1 MQIKINPETVPPIIE
16 ISGRLDRNT
25 AADFEKRLA
34 AATDRADT
42 IYVLDFTR
50 LDYISST
57 GLRILYN
64 TLKNVQT
71 SNGDFVIFGMQKN
84 IGEVFRICGFSQ
96 LFSIK
101 IDKSEA
107 LAAAQRP

>member
-1 MQIKINPETVPPIIE
+1 MQIKIKQEAGAPVIE

-25 AADFEKRLA
+25 AAEFEKRLA
-34 AATDRADT
+34 AATDQKDT
-42 IYVLDFTR
+42 TYVLDFTR
-50 LDYISST
+50 LVYISSN

-64 TLKNVQT
+64 NLKNVKT

-84 IGEVFRICGFSQ
+84 IEDVFRICGLSQ
-96 LFSIK
+96 LFTIK